1 MSFLTPLFLVGLAAL
16 AVPVVIH
23 LIQRERKHVV
33 AFPSLM
39 FVRRIPYQ
47 SVRRRRIRHWALLVL
62 RLAALALI
70 VAAFARP
77 FLRRTNAAGADA
89 SGAREVVIL
98 LDQSYSMA
106 YGDRWAR
113 AQAAARDAVN
123 ALGPSDRG
131 TLVLFSTRADVALRS
146 TADRERLIAA
156 LSLPAPTAGSTRY
169 APALQVAGGILAGS
183 TLPRREAILISD
195 FQRAGWRGAEGGRL
209 PEGAALTPVPIG
221 EGGET
226 PNIAV
231 TAVSLARSTFANQ
244 ERVAVTAGVRNYGP
258 RPADVAL
265 TLDLDGLDVQT
276 TRANVEANGSTSV
289 TFPPVIVAP
298 RSMRATVRVP
308 PDALERDN
316 VFHFVM
322 APAPG
327 VRVLLVD
334 RDGARDESSLYLMR
348 ALSIGEAPHLEVTRR
363 TAGALGDDDL
373 RQAAAVLLNDV
384 PVTPALARRLQS
396 FVEGGGGLF
405 VALGPRATWPAPSA
419 AGVPDGRGGLLPATP
434 AAPVDL
440 SRGDAARVGAL
451 EYGHPIF
458 ELFRAPRS
466 GDFGAAQFFGYRAVV
481 AAREGGAQTGTV
493 LARFD
498 TGAPALLE
506 RTAGA
511 GRVLVWTS
519 TLDLGWS
526 DLPLKPVFLPF
537 VHRVVRHLSGYT
549 APAPWLTVG
558 QVLDP
563 SAMPGGGSS
572 PSQKVALTPS
582 GRRVA
587 LDDEGGGVL
596 ELDEQGFYEIR
607 AQASDGAAEVIA
619 SNVDLGESDLTP
631 VDARE
636 VAAAATGGAAGAA
649 SAVASLP
656 ETPEAQERSQRLW
669 WYLLCGGMVLLGL
682 ESLLAARL
690 SGRLKGSAAVPEL

>member
-1 MSFLTPLFLVGLAAL
+1 MSFLAPLFFVALAAL

-47 SVRRRRIRHWALLVL
+47 SVRRRRIRNWTLLLL

-77 FLRRTNAAGADA
+77 FVRRTDAAGAGA

-106 YGDRWAR
+106 YGDRWNR

-131 TLVLFSTRADVALRS
+131 TLVLFSSRADVALRS
-146 TADRERLIAA
+146 TADRERLLAAIAA
-156 LSLPAPTAGSTRY
+156 PAPGAGSTRY

-209 PEGAALTPVPIG
+209 PQGAALTPVMIA
-221 EGGET
+221 GGGDA
-226 PNIAV
+226 PNLAV
-231 TAVSLARSTFANQ
+231 TAVSLARSSFANQ
-244 ERVAVTAGVRNYGP
+244 ERVAVTAGLRNYGTN
-258 RPADVAL
+258 AVQGVTV

-276 TRANVEANGSTSV
+276 ARAGVEANGSTSV

-298 RSMRATVRVP
+298 RNMRATVRLP
-308 PDALERDN
+308 ADALERDN
-316 VFHFVM
+316 VFHFIVSP
-322 APAPG
+322 APA
-327 VRVLLVD
+327 VQVLVID
-334 RDGARDESSLYLMR
+334 RDGARDATSLYLMR
-348 ALSIGEAPHLEVTRR
+348 ALAIGDAPRFEVTRR
-363 TAGALGDDDL
+363 TPGALTDEDL
-373 RQAAAVLLNDV
+373 RRAAVVLLNDV
-384 PVTPALARRLQS
+384 PVMSALAGRLHA
-396 FVEGGGGLF
+396 FVERGGGLF
-405 VALGPRATWPAPSA
+405 VALGPRATWPETSPNLLAVAPGA
-419 AGVPDGRGGLLPATP
+419 PA
-434 AAPVDL
+434 DL
-440 SRGDAARVGAL
+440 TRGDAARVGAL
-451 EYGHPIF
+451 EYGHPVF

-466 GDFGAAQFFGYRAVV
+466 GDFSAAQFFGYRTVV
-481 AAREGGAQTGTV
+481 LANRTGQEAPSEV

-498 TGAPALLE
+498 TGAPALLAH
-506 RTAGA
+506 TVGV
-511 GRVLVWTS
+511 GRVLTWTS
-519 TLDLGWS
+519 TLDLAWS

-537 VHRVVRHLSGYT
+537 MHRVVRHLSAYA
-549 APAPWLTVG
+549 APPPWLTVG

-563 SAMPGGGSS
+563 SATRGSRS
-572 PSQKVALTPS
+572 ESDERVVLTPS

-607 AQASDGAAEVIA
+607 MQASEGVADVIA

-649 SAVASLP
+649 AAAASLP
-656 ETPEAQERSQRLW
+656 ETPEAQERAQRIW
-669 WYLLCGGMVLLGL
+669 WYLLCAGMLLLGA

-690 SGRLKGSAAVPEL
+690 SGRLKAAPTVTEL

>member
-1 MSFLTPLFLVGLAAL
+1 MSFLTPLFLAGLAAL
-16 AVPVVIH
+16 AIPVVIH

-47 SVRRRRIRHWALLVL
+47 SVRRRRIRNWPLLLL

-77 FLRRTNAAGADA
+77 FFWRPDGAASDA

-106 YGDRWAR
+106 YGNRWDR
-113 AQAAARDAVN
+113 AQAAAREAVN

-131 TLVLFSTRADVALRS
+131 TLVLFSSRADVALRS
-146 TADRERLIAA
+146 TADRERLLAA
-156 LSLPAPTAGSTRY
+156 VSMPVPTAGSTRY

-183 TLPRREAILISD
+183 SLPRREAILISD

-209 PEGAALTPVPIG
+209 PQGATLTPIMIG
-221 EGGET
+221 DAADA
-226 PNIAV
+226 PNLAV

-244 ERVAVTAGVRNYGP
+244 ERVTVTAGVRNYGA
-258 RPADVAL
+258 RPAEGVTL
-265 TLDLDGLDVQT
+265 TLDLDGLAVQT
-276 TRANVEANGSTSV
+276 VRASVEANGSGSV

-298 RSMRATVRVP
+298 RSMRATVRLP
-308 PDALERDN
+308 ADGLERDN
-316 VFHFVM
+316 VFHFMVSP
-322 APAPG
+322 APA
-327 VRVLLVD
+327 VHVLAID
-334 RDGARDESSLYLMR
+334 REGARDETSLYLMR
-348 ALSIGEAPHLEVTRR
+348 ALAVGDTPRFEIVRR
-363 TAGALGDDDL
+363 TPGAVTDEDL
-373 RQAAAVLLNDV
+373 RRASVAVLNDV
-384 PVTPALARRLQS
+384 PVTAALARRVET
-396 FVEGGGGLF
+396 FVERGGGLF
-405 VALGPRATWPAPSA
+405 VALGPRATWPE
-419 AGVPDGRGGLLPATP
+419 DGSGTSRGLLAATL
-434 AAPVDL
+434 AAPADL
-440 SRGDAARVGAL
+440 TRGDAARVGAL
-451 EYGHPIF
+451 EYGHPVF

-466 GDFGAAQFFGYRAVV
+466 GDFSAAQFFGYRTVV
-481 AAREGGAQTGTV
+481 LADRTEAQGQTEV

-506 RTAGA
+506 RAAGD
-511 GRVLVWTS
+511 GRVLIWTS
-519 TLDLGWS
+519 TLDLAWS

-537 VHRVVRHLSGYT
+537 MHRVVRHLSGYA

-563 SAMPGGGSS
+563 STTRAAGTDPDAR
-572 PSQKVALTPS
+572 VVLTPS

-607 AQASDGAAEVIA
+607 TQASEGVADVIA

-636 VAAAATGGAAGAA
+636 VAAAATGGASGAA
-649 SAVASLP
+649 AAAESLP
-656 ETPEAQERSQRLW
+656 ETPEAQERAQRLW
-669 WYLLCGGMVLLGL
+669 WYLLGAGMLVLGA

-690 SGRLKGSAAVPEL
+690 SGRLKAAPANTEV